1 MAQVVVEPTE
11 YGKGLLAPPMVRALS
26 GRFLHSKSALCALSY
41 VRAGRLT
48 AQNGDFRRGQERS
61 DEEAP
66 LTPEYVAKLP
76 PDAQK
81 QFIGEVL
88 YERITPDQPALAGK
102 VCRGAWT
109 RVTIGRL

>member
-1 MAQVVVEPTE
+1 MVSAMIVWT
-11 YGKGLLAPPMVRALS
+11 GLMPPVTKDGYRRKLALAKEL
-26 GRFLHSKSALCALSY
+26 GFNY
-41 VRAGRLT
+41 VRPHS
-48 AQNGDFRRGQERS
+48 QV
-61 DEEAP
+61 